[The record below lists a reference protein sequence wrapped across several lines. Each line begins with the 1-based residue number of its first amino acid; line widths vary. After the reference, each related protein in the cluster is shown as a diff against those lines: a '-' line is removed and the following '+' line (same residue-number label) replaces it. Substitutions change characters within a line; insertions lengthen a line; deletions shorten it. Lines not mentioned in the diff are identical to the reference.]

1 MGGLLSNEVLKM
13 IWAEELF
20 GIIFIFLSNLFASGQ
35 RLIGQTTPQKLV
47 VVLLAALRNVESCSQ
62 MVALRLGR
70 STVKA
75 DALLLVIASMSI
87 VILRWDI
94 GNTGASAC

>member
-1 MGGLLSNEVLKM
+1 MGGLLSNEVLKK

-35 RLIGQTTPQKLV
+35 RLIGQTTPQKPV
-47 VVLLAALRNVESCSQ
+47 VVLLTALRNVESCSQ

-87 VILRWDI
+87 FMLRWDI
-94 GNTGASAC
+94 GGTGASAC